1 MRSLQC
7 CLSCLLPASPVRYF
21 NHSTYPTTNLL
32 PFTHPTLFV
41 PLLLHTMIGIAE
53 VASTKKDIDS
63 KQSEFEDSINGAL
76 QSALADAAEKAAA
89 DNVALKGA
97 VEQVKVEVSKE
108 IDDVKKTAD
117 ASGECAGS
125 GLAWNGDKCV
135 AQNIVVAVNAG
146 LKCNGDNV
154 GRVRFDK
161 ESKSMQLCNGEEW
174 GSVGSSSAKP
184 CVDKEYGSVECNP
197 ATSCQTLGLLGRVPA
212 AVRIHTFLSG
222 SISHACPPKT
232 LHCII
237 ADTCIVYLFCDAMQ
251 PSRSKG
257 KVFYIGTLSYSSK
270 WKCQRDK
277 MWQVGDVDK
286 TYGGV
291 SFGDGS
297 DGDFSCDKK
306 GTIFINEV
314 FPSYNPRE
322 HRIPQWKN
330 VVIKDGCTL
339 SVADFDGSGNS
350 GGVLAFRASGKV
362 TIQKGGQISV
372 DRLGNRGGLAPGW
385 KPSSELNH
393 FYAPQGYSSNTESG
407 RGVGDG
413 GGYGGRG
420 GGGWH
425 GSGGGGGSFARK
437 GGKGSPD
444 KCRNNRGNHQFGYD
458 HDNSW
463 APPGPEYMYKSNFF
477 HPFEVMGSGGGAGGA
492 GHPTQSESPAQNGG
506 AGGGTMQIMAKDW
519 ANAGKLYA
527 RGEAGLPYKRFH
539 YWPDKN
545 AQVGSGGAGSG
556 GFIKIMTGSA
566 GGTGP
571 YDIAG
576 GAQPLVTNWCQRD
589 HQRGGSGGNG
599 RISHVKALK
608 DA

>member
-1 MRSLQC
+1 M
-7 CLSCLLPASPVRYF
+7 RYF

-41 PLLLHTMIGIAE
+41 PPLLHTMIGIAE

-184 CVDKEYGSVECNP
+184 CVDKEYGSAECNP

-222 SISHACPPKT
+222 SISRACPPKT

-270 WKCQRDK
+270 WKCQKDK

-372 DRLGNRGGLAPGW
+372 DALGNRGGLAPGW

-393 FYAPQGYSSNTESG
+393 FYAPQGYSANTESG

-492 GHPTQSESPAQNGG
+492 GHPTQSEAPAQNGG
-506 AGGGTMQIMAKDW
+506 AGGGTCRSWQ
-519 ANAGKLYA
+519 
-527 RGEAGLPYKRFH
+527 R
-539 YWPDKN
+539 
-545 AQVGSGGAGSG
+545 
-556 GFIKIMTGSA
+556 
-566 GGTGP
+566 TGP
-571 YDIAG
+571 TQGSSTPEAR
-576 GAQPLVTNWCQRD
+576 LVSRTN
-589 HQRGGSGGNG
+589 GT
-599 RISHVKALK
+599 
-608 DA
+608 